1 MPSASAALIR
11 PARVTDA
18 GELAE
23 LFGQLGYPTS
33 TEEVRANL
41 ETRCGAGAGNAL
53 CLVAEQ
59 DGVVGGVIVMHLLE
73 PLHVA
78 GRWAL
83 VSSLVVNDALR
94 GFGVG
99 AALLAEAERLAW
111 EAGCSQVEL
120 SSSER
125 RTRAHA
131 FYERQGFEE
140 VRKRLVKRRPSPC

>member
-1 MPSASAALIR
+1 MPNASAPLVR
-11 PARVTDA
+11 PARAADA
-18 GELAE
+18 GALSE

-33 TEEVRANL
+33 GEEVRAGL
-41 ETRCGAGAGNAL
+41 ETRCGAGNAL

-59 DGVVGGVIVMHLLE
+59 DGVVGGLLVMHLLE

-83 VSSLVVNDALR
+83 VSSLVVREALR

-99 AALLAEAERLAW
+99 AALLAEAERRAW

-125 RTRAHA
+125 RVRAHA
-131 FYERQGFEE
+131 FYERHGFEE
-140 VRKRLVKRRPSPC
+140 VRKRLVKRRPSA

>member
-1 MPSASAALIR
+1 MPNASAALIR

-18 GELAE
+18 GALSE

-33 TEEVRANL
+33 TEEVRARL
-41 ETRCGAGAGNAL
+41 ETRCGAGNAL

-83 VSSLVVNDALR
+83 VSSLVVREALR

-99 AALLAEAERLAW
+99 AALLAEVERLAW
-111 EAGCSQVEL
+111 EAGCSHVEL
-120 SSSER
+120 SSSEK